1 VALMRGG
8 SLLLLLVMLV
18 GASCVATS
26 PLGPPLPAPRPAAT
40 VTPDQ
45 TRQQR
50 AEDLPR
56 AIEDGSPDLLTTV
69 TPDSA
74 YRDDVDVRELYR
86 NLFAYADMPLRYRGT
101 LWTVVEQGDL
111 LFVQV
116 RVSFGSG
123 PDDWRAL
130 VVMFPLYR
138 FTIERA
144 RLTEGASVV
153 VWGRPRTMLEFTDDA
168 GNRVAQPLLLGDGIT
183 VLE

>member
-1 VALMRGG
+1 MALVRGG
-8 SLLLLLVMLV
+8 SVVLLLVMLV

-26 PLGPPLPAPRPAAT
+26 PLGPSLPAPRPAAT

-45 TRQQR
+45 TSQQR
-50 AEDLPR
+50 AEELPT
-56 AIEDGSPDLLTTV
+56 ALEGEAPDWLATV

-86 NLFAYADMPLRYRGT
+86 DLFAYADMPLRYRGT

-116 RVSFGSG
+116 RVFFGSR
-123 PDDWRAL
+123 PQDWRAI

-168 GNRVAQPLLLGDGIT
+168 GNHVAQPLLLGDGIT